1 MTYTHLVS
9 KRSKS
14 SIHFHFRSKIPKDL
28 ISHFNERNQF
38 QISLND
44 VKNGETL
51 LLSLRLNTIV
61 QQLYSDIRSG
71 MKNLTLEDIKEILR
85 IEVRKSIL
93 HSGHV
98 SGGHNEIYDSMRKVK
113 SLEKVYSKEINIR
126 KSLLTE
132 PNEVRESVDKKL
144 HTILESLE
152 ITLDKQSLNYKK
164 LRSSF
169 IDLYLLRFK
178 WIKDMMDESGRTD
191 DDFRMEV
198 DEKLK
203 MNLFPELNEQELN
216 SKLQVSES
224 ILGSSSKWSL
234 GNEVGQSQSKLSK
247 LQSTCIS
254 KGIKKFISEKYKL
267 MNKSEM
273 MMRTNLEMLIEEFG
287 DISLGKFDR
296 GMCVKFK
303 DDIKKLPRNR
313 SKLPQYRDLEFH
325 EQVLLN
331 VDEKDRISTKTVN
344 NILGYVSS
352 FMEWCVINDL
362 VEKNFFKGM
371 KLKIKVSH
379 RDERDKFTEKELKKI
394 FQKHN
399 YIEFT
404 GVEKHKYSNYW
415 SPLISVFSGLRLNE
429 ICSLYL
435 DNIIQVKCN
444 GRGKRW
450 CFNILEESNRPD
462 KHLKTLSSRRIV
474 PIHDILIDLDFI
486 EFVELLKKRHTN
498 RQRLFQELKYGEG
511 SYIRNVSVFFNKRYL
526 TLLGLKTDKKNFH
539 SIRHT
544 VVDHLKQKGVEVSFI
559 NELVGHHHGNIDLDR
574 YGKGYNSDIIYNN
587 CVKKIQYETSHTRGI
602 DFKSLKIDWKKIIT
616 TRVW

>member
-9 KRSKS
+9 KKSKS
-14 SIHFHFRSKIPKDL
+14 SIHFHFRSIIPKDL
-28 ISHFNERNQF
+28 ISYFNEKTVF
-38 QISLND
+38 QISLIG
-44 VKNGETL
+44 VRNGESL
-51 LLSLRLNTIV
+51 LLSLRLKRIV

-71 MKNLTLEDIKEILR
+71 MKNLSLEDIKEILR

-93 HSGHV
+93 HSSHI
-98 SGGHNEIYDSMRKVK
+98 SEGHNEIYDSMRKIE
-113 SLEKVYSKEINIR
+113 SREKIYSREINIR

-144 HTILESLE
+144 QNILESLE

-191 DDFRMEV
+191 EDFRREV
-198 DEKLK
+198 DEKLD
-203 MNLFPELNEQELN
+203 MNLFPEL
-216 SKLQVSES
+216 
-224 ILGSSSKWSL
+224 
-234 GNEVGQSQSKLSK
+234 VGQTQSQVQQVTVNQEVHTDQKVSSLSK
-247 LQSTCIS
+247 HQSTSIS
-254 KGIKKFISEKYKL
+254 VGIDKFISEKYKL
-267 MNKSEM
+267 TSKSEM
-273 MMRTNLEMLIEEFG
+273 MMRTHIEMLIEEFG
-287 DISLGKFDR
+287 DISLGKLDR

-303 DDIKKLPRNR
+303 DDIRKLPRNR
-313 SKLPQYRDLEFH
+313 SKIQQYRNLDFH

-331 VDEKDRISTKTVN
+331 VDEKDRISTTTVN

-352 FMEWCVINDL
+352 FMKWSVINGF
-362 VEKNFFKGM
+362 VEVNFFEGM
-371 KLKIKVSH
+371 KLKKQIRQ
-379 RDERDKFTEKELKKI
+379 RDERDRFTEKEIKKI

-404 GVEKHKYSNYW
+404 EVENHKYSNYW
-415 SPLISVFSGLRLNE
+415 TPLISVFSGMRLNE

-435 DNIIQVKCN
+435 DNIIQEKVN
-444 GRGKRW
+444 GRKKIW
-450 CFNILEESNRPD
+450 CFNILEEPDRPD
-462 KHLKTLSSRRIV
+462 KHLKTLSSKRVV
-474 PIHDILIDLDFI
+474 PIHDTLIDLGFL

-511 SYIRNVSVFFNKRYL
+511 SYIRNVSYFFNKKYL
-526 TLLGLKTDKKNFH
+526 PLLGLKTDKKNFH

-544 VVDHLKQKGVEVSFI
+544 VVDHLKQRLVDISFI

-574 YGKGYNSDIIYNN
+574 YGKGYTTDIIYNK
-587 CVKKIQYETSHTRGI
+587 CVKKINYETSHTRGI
-602 DFKSLKIDWKKIIT
+602 DFKSLKMDWGKIILN
-616 TRVW
+616 RVW

>member
-1 MTYTHLVS
+1 MTYTHLVP

-14 SIHFHFRSKIPKDL
+14 SIHFHFRSLIPKDL
-28 ISHFNERNQF
+28 ISYFNERNQF
-38 QISLND
+38 QISLNS

-61 QQLYSDIRSG
+61 QQLYSDIRTG
-71 MKNLTLEDIKEILR
+71 MKKLTLEDIKEILQ

-144 HTILESLE
+144 QNILESLE

-203 MNLFPELNEQELN
+203 MNLFPEL
-216 SKLQVSES
+216 
-224 ILGSSSKWSL
+224 
-234 GNEVGQSQSKLSK
+234 VGQTQSQVQQVTVNQEVHTDQKVSSLSK
-247 LQSTCIS
+247 HQSTSIS
-254 KGIKKFISEKYKL
+254 VGIDKFISEKYKL
-267 MNKSEM
+267 TSKSEM
-273 MMRTNLEMLIEEFG
+273 MMRTHIEMLIEEFG
-287 DISLGKFDR
+287 DISLGKLDR

-303 DDIKKLPRNR
+303 DDIRKLPRNR
-313 SKLPQYRDLEFH
+313 SKIQQYRNLDFH
-325 EQVLLN
+325 EQVSLN
-331 VDEKDRISTKTVN
+331 VDEKDRISTTTVN

-352 FMEWCVINDL
+352 FMKWSRINGF
-362 VEKNFFKGM
+362 VEVNFFEGM
-371 KLKIKVSH
+371 KLKKQIRQ
-379 RDERDKFTEKELKKI
+379 RDERDRFTEKEIKKI

-404 GVEKHKYSNYW
+404 EVENHKYSNYW
-415 SPLISVFSGLRLNE
+415 TPLISVFSGMRLNE

-435 DNIIQVKCN
+435 DNIIQEKVN
-444 GRGKRW
+444 GRKKIW
-450 CFNILEESNRPD
+450 CFNILEEPDRPD
-462 KHLKTLSSRRIV
+462 KHLKTLSSKRVV
-474 PIHDILIDLDFI
+474 PIHDTLIDLGFI

-511 SYIRNVSVFFNKRYL
+511 SYIRNVSYFFNKKYL
-526 TLLGLKTDKKNFH
+526 PLLGLKTDKKNFH

-544 VVDHLKQKGVEVSFI
+544 VVDHLKQRLVDISFI

-574 YGKGYNSDIIYNN
+574 YGKGYTSDIIYNK
-587 CVKKIQYETSHTRGI
+587 CVKKINYETSHTRGI
-602 DFKSLKIDWKKIIT
+602 DFKSLKLDWGKIIT